1 MRDLKIELLKLQ
13 NYPKPWPKLPVKAI
27 HKIFVDDHRGN
38 TIAEFK
44 SESSAIMFVQD
55 NPGMGYSVRI
65 FHPTEEEYA
74 VQCFENRR
82 SWRWEHGMA

>member
-1 MRDLKIELLKLQ
+1 MRDLKLELLKLQ
-13 NYPKPWPKLPVKAI
+13 NNPKPQQYISPKKI
-27 HKIFVDDHRGN
+27 HKIFVDDHKKN

-44 SESSAIMFVQD
+44 SEESAIVFVQD

-65 FHPTEEEYA
+65 FRPTEEEYA
-74 VQCFENRR
+74 DQCFENRR